1 MVKTYEFFI
10 PGNVPSLKNSKIKT
24 KRGIFPS
31 KTVVKYLQ
39 EMGIKSYSVRDKQVE
54 DYKTRPNK
62 FREHLRK
69 FPMLHEKHYPI
80 EVGFHFIRRTAADF
94 DFNNATQIIQDL
106 LVAHDY
112 ITDDSMRFFIPYVLK
127 VDGRNYSLDKENP
140 GVILKLRV

>member
-62 FREHLRK
+62 FKEHLRK
-69 FPMLHEKHYPI
+69 FPKLHEKHYPI

-127 VDGRNYSLDKENP
+127 VDGTNYSIDKENP